1 MLNVPIWVFV
11 IICVLAFIGAAV
23 IVFGIVSLIYAVVD
37 AHYQVKQNEEKIK
50 DLQCPEK
57 VEKGE

>member
-11 IICVLAFIGAAV
+11 IICVLALIGVSV
-23 IVFGIVSLIYAVVD
+23 IVLGIVSLIYAAVD

-57 VEKGE
+57 LDKGE